1 MEEQVLQVSQTKGA
15 LVFSR
20 ATRIKLR
27 PETSDKGF
35 VLAL

>member
-1 MEEQVLQVSQTKGA
+1 MVEQVLQVSRTKGA
-15 LVFSR
+15 LASSR
-20 ATRIKLR
+20 VTKIKLK